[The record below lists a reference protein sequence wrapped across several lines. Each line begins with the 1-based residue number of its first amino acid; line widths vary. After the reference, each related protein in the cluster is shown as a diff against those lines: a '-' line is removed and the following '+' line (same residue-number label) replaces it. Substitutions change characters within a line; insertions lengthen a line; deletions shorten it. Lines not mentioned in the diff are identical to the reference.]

1 MLRNFANGSI
11 EYFIDQTRR
20 LIFGRWEGDFRGDEL
35 LATLPPLWLEYP
47 EIGRWD
53 AIHDMMDFTG
63 FLEHR
68 YTREMIRLRTT
79 LVPGF
84 NPQVRTAVVSADPM
98 KTFEI
103 KVTKASAPDRHFGLF
118 ASNAAALDWM
128 AVDEPGNPCAGLGR
142 SSAPLPWWFDRKP
155 ATTSAPVR

>member
-1 MLRNFANGSI
+1 MLRTFTNGSI
-11 EYFIDQTRR
+11 EYFIDRDRR

-35 LATLPPLWLEYP
+35 LAMLPLLWREYP

-68 YTREMIRLRTT
+68 YTREMMSLRAE

-84 NPQVRTAVVSADPM
+84 DPQVRTAVVTADPM
-98 KTFEI
+98 KTLEI
-103 KVTKASAPDRHFGLF
+103 KVTKASAPHRQFGLF
-118 ASNAAALDWM
+118 LSNADALEWM
-128 AVDEPGNPCAGLGR
+128 AADEPGRPR
-142 SSAPLPWWFDRKP
+142 SGPLPWWFDRKAA
-155 ATTSAPVR
+155 ATKSVRIS

>member
-1 MLRNFANGSI
+1 MLRTFANGSI
-11 EYFIDQTRR
+11 EYFIDRDR
-20 LIFGRWEGDFRGDEL
+20 SLVFSRWEGDFRGEEL
-35 LATLPPLWLEYP
+35 LATLPSLWREFP

-53 AIHDMMDFTG
+53 AIHDMLDFAG

-68 YTREMIRLRTT
+68 YTREMISLRAE

-84 NPQVRTAVVSADPM
+84 DPQVRTAVVSADPM

-118 ASNAAALDWM
+118 GSNADALDWM
-128 AVDEPGNPCAGLGR
+128 IAEQPERPRD
-142 SSAPLPWWFDRKP
+142 SPLPWWFDRKP
-155 ATTSAPVR
+155 AANPAPVR

>member
-1 MLRNFANGSI
+1 MLRTFTNGSI
-11 EYFIDQTRR
+11 EYFIDRDR
-20 LIFGRWEGDFRGDEL
+20 GLIFGRWEGDFRGNEL
-35 LATLPPLWLEYP
+35 LAALPSLWREFP

-68 YTREMIRLRTT
+68 YTREMISLRAE
-79 LVPGF
+79 LVPDF

-103 KVTKASAPDRHFGLF
+103 KITKASAPDRQFGLF
-118 ASNAAALDWM
+118 GSNAAALDWM
-128 AVDEPGNPCAGLGR
+128 MADRPGPARN
-142 SSAPLPWWFDRKP
+142 SPLPWWFDRSI
-155 ATTSAPVR
+155 AAGPVRIS

>member
-1 MLRNFANGSI
+1 MLRTFTNGSI
-11 EYFIDQTRR
+11 EYFIDRDR
-20 LIFGRWEGDFRGDEL
+20 SLIFGRWEGDFRGDEL
-35 LATLPPLWLEYP
+35 LASLPQMWRDHP

-68 YTREMIRLRTT
+68 YTREMISLRAQ

-84 NPQVRTAVVSADPM
+84 NPQVRTAVVTADPM

-103 KVTKASAPDRHFGLF
+103 KVTKASAPDRQFGLF
-118 ASNAAALDWM
+118 ASNAAALEWM
-128 AVDEPGNPCAGLGR
+128 MADQPAAAGN
-142 SSAPLPWWFDRKP
+142 SPLPWWFDRKP
-155 ATTSAPVR
+155 ATTPARVR